1 MAEREVRLADLAERF
16 GGEVI
21 GRGDTVIR
29 RVATL
34 RSAQTGDLS
43 FFSHGKYRD
52 ELAAT
57 GASAVIV
64 GAPERDATDLPR
76 IVCADPYL
84 LFAKVARL
92 FHAEVPVVA
101 GVHPSAVVAPGAQLA
116 PDAAVGPNCVISDGA
131 RIGAGVALGP
141 GCVIGAGVAIGA
153 GSRLHAGVT
162 IYADCE
168 IGDRAVLHSG
178 VVIGADGFGFAL
190 DGGRW
195 LKIPQSGRVR
205 TGVDVEIGA
214 NTTIDRGA
222 LDDTVIGDGV
232 KLDNQIQ
239 VGHNVTIGEHT
250 AIAGCVGIAGSTRI
264 GRHCMI
270 GGAAMIGGHLTIA
283 DRVLIAGGTV
293 VTKSIEVAGTYVSVI
308 PATPSREWRR
318 TVAMLRN
325 LERMSERLRAL
336 ERRASGR
343 ENEK

>member
-1 MAEREVRLADLAERF
+1 MAQREVRLADLAARF
-16 GGEVI
+16 GGEVV
-21 GRGDTVIR
+21 GGADTTVA
-29 RVATL
+29 RVASL
-34 RSAQTGDLS
+34 RGAQPGDLS

-57 GASAVIV
+57 RASAVIV
-64 GAPERDATDLPR
+64 GLSDRDATALPR

-84 LFAKVARL
+84 FFAQVARL
-92 FHAEVPVVA
+92 FHADAPVPA
-101 GVHPSAVVAPGAQLA
+101 GVHPSAIVAERAEIA
-116 PDAAVGPNCVISDGA
+116 PDATVGANCVVGPGA
-131 RIGAGVALGP
+131 RIGPAAVIEAGCL
-141 GCVIGAGVAIGA
+141 IGASTSIGA

-162 IYADCE
+162 LYAGCE
-168 IGDRAVLHSG
+168 IGARAVVHSG

-190 DGGRW
+190 ESGRW
-195 LKIPQSGRVR
+195 LKIPQTGRVR
-205 TGVDVEIGA
+205 IGADVEIGA
-214 NTTIDRGA
+214 NTTVDRGA

-283 DRVLIAGGTV
+283 DRVVIAGGTV
-293 VTKSIEVAGTYVSVI
+293 VTKSIERAGTYVSVI

-325 LERMSERLRAL
+325 LERMSERLRVL
-336 ERRASGR
+336 ERRISDR
-343 ENEK
+343 ESEK